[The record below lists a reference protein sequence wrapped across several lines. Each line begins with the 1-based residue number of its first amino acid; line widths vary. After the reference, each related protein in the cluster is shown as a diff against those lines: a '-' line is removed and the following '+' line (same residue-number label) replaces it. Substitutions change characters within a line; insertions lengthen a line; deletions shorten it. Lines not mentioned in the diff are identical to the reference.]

1 MDNILRD
8 DILFNT
14 PGMRVPG
21 IYALNNHER
30 WQDLLFFTK
39 EEFILPPSQTQ
50 NMRVDKHMQ
59 PLNSIRIL
67 DITRALAGPYCT
79 MMLGDLGADV
89 IKVERPGVGDETRGW
104 GPPFVGKPY
113 GSYPGESA
121 YFIAANRNKRSV
133 TVNIQSAEGQEIVH
147 KLAGISDVLVENYR
161 TGDLDKLGLGYRD
174 LHRLHPK
181 LIYCSVSGYGR
192 TGPYADRPGY
202 DAILQAEGGM
212 MSITGPVDGPPSRA
226 GIPIIDITSGMF
238 AATAILAALRA
249 RDNTG
254 EGQLVDIS
262 LFDSHLALLTNVAS
276 NYLVGGEPSRR
287 YGNAHPNLV
296 PYDAFSARDGWFIVG
311 VANDKQWGLLCDL
324 LARPEWKTES
334 RFAANRDR
342 VANRDELVA
351 ELNRIFSQRDV
362 DDWLADLAKT
372 GLPCGR
378 INSIP
383 DVFAHPQAQ
392 ARGMTLETEHASA
405 GTVKLP
411 GFPYKFS
418 ATPAEIHR
426 PPPRLGQHTEEVL
439 TDLLEY
445 SREDVASLRDKRAI

>member
-1 MDNILRD
+1 
-8 DILFNT
+8 
-14 PGMRVPG
+14 
-21 IYALNNHER
+21 
-30 WQDLLFFTK
+30 
-39 EEFILPPSQTQ
+39 
-50 NMRVDKHMQ
+50 MQ
-59 PLNSIRIL
+59 PLNDIRIL

-89 IKVERPGVGDETRGW
+89 IKVERPGSGDETRGW

-113 GSYPGESA
+113 GPYPGESA
-121 YFIAANRNKRSV
+121 YFIAANRNKRSI
-133 TVNIQSAEGQEIVH
+133 TVNIQSAEGKEIIRQ
-147 KLAGISDVLVENYR
+147 LAGISDVLVENYR
-161 TGDLDKLGLGYRD
+161 TGDLDKLGLGYAD

-212 MSITGPVDGPPSRA
+212 MSITGPIDGPPSRA

-249 RDNTG
+249 RDITG

-262 LFDSHLALLTNVAS
+262 LFDSHVALLTNVAS
-276 NYLVGGEPSRR
+276 NYLVGGKPPSRL
-287 YGNAHPNLV
+287 GNAHPNLV

-311 VANDKQWGLLCDL
+311 VANEKQWGLLCDVF
-324 LARPEWKTES
+324 ARPDLKTDS
-334 RFAANRDR
+334 RFSTNRDR
-342 VANRDELVA
+342 VTNRDVLVA
-351 ELNRIFSQRDV
+351 ELNQIFSQRDTN
-362 DDWLADLAKT
+362 DWLADLTKA

-383 DVFAHPQAQ
+383 EVFAHPQAQ
-392 ARGMTLETEHASA
+392 AREMTLESEHASA
-405 GTVKLP
+405 GTVQLP

-418 ATPAEIHR
+418 QTPAEVHR
-426 PPPRLGQHTEEVL
+426 PPPLLGEHTEEVL
-439 TDLLEY
+439 TSVLNY
-445 SREDVASLRDKRAI
+445 SSEDVVSLRDKGAI